1 MNIKDENEF
10 MYFMCSHISYPLKI
24 LKMTYVSQKLYK
36 DMFDLIIYYYLD
48 NEQITIDYDV
58 HKYETTRKKAIYLE
72 VFKLKDENPNIYEK
86 IMDKLKN
93 LFEYFD
99 LHDKYFD
106 YYIQLYYGK
115 FLSYTKK
122 YIDYDKSC
130 LKQLFFDTHI
140 DEKKEIIYFLRNNI
154 LLFFEY
160 CFKTSKFDYISIL
173 IYDLYNIGFDID
185 LKMEQIEMNIIFN
198 QMNTIFDG
206 FKYNMIPYQCDNSE
220 IKRFVHDIF
229 RLNSQLFM
237 DKTFY
242 DEKIKIYQTAKLKE
256 VKQSKDYKLCKSN
269 KQRKKLLDKLKD
281 THICPCCVHKY
292 IKFD

>member
-1 MNIKDENEF
+1 MNLQNENEF
-10 MYFMCSHISYPLKI
+10 MYFICSHISYPLKN

-72 VFKLKDENPNIYEK
+72 VFKLKDKNPNIYQK

-106 YYIQLYYGK
+106 YYIQLYYRK
-115 FLSYTKK
+115 FSSYTRK
-122 YIDYDKSC
+122 YIDYDNSC
-130 LKQLFFDTHI
+130 LKQTFFDTHI
-140 DEKKEIIYFLRNNI
+140 DEKKEVIYFLRNNI
-154 LLFFEY
+154 LLFLDY
-160 CFKTSKFDYISIL
+160 CFNTDKYDYISIL

-185 LKMEQIEMNIIFN
+185 LKMQPIEINKIYN
-198 QMNTIFDG
+198 QMNTIFYDLHFHMIFYQYENEQIKG
-206 FKYNMIPYQCDNSE
+206 FI
-220 IKRFVHDIF
+220 HDLF
-229 RLNSQLFM
+229 WLNSQLFM

-242 DEKIKIYQTAKLKE
+242 DEKIKIYQIAKLKE
-256 VKQSKDYKLCKSN
+256 LKQSKNYKLCKSN